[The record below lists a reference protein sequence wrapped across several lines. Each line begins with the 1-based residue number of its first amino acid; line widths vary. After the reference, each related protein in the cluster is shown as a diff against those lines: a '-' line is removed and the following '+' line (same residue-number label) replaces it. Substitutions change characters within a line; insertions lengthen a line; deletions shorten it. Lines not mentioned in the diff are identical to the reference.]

1 MRQRIVFQEYK
12 GRATVAFT
20 CPRCRKNNRKRTFTV
35 HHTVNPFNKNEDGTV
50 KNDLEVRQGAIA
62 EAQLRR
68 DQFMTEPLCAACEE
82 PLTYKERQELGERR
96 RGGIHEVVRHNQ

>member
-1 MRQRIVFQEYK
+1 MRQTIVFQEYK
-12 GRATVAFT
+12 GRATAAFT
-20 CPRCRKNNRKRTFTV
+20 CPRCRRKNRKRTFTD
-35 HHTVNPFNKNEDGTV
+35 HQTVNPFNKDEDGTV
-50 KNDLEVRQGAIA
+50 KNDLQVRQGAIA
-62 EAQLRR
+62 AAHLLR